1 MNKYYESAL
10 KIKDELVA
18 IRRQL
23 HQNPEVGCNLPNT
36 TKFVMEKLTEYGYEP
51 KEIAP
56 SGVKAIAGGKKPGK
70 VFLIRGDMDALPM
83 EEHSGEEFAST
94 NGCAHA
100 CGHDLHTTMML
111 GAAKLL
117 KEYEDEI
124 EGTIVLMFQPGEE
137 IFKGAQSMLDNGIL
151 DDPKVDAALGAHV
164 FNGEGM
170 DVGKVYM
177 LNGPAFA
184 SCDGFDITVHGKGSH
199 GALPQMSID
208 PVNVA
213 AHIHTAL
220 QEIIAREVNPGSTC
234 VMTIGELT
242 AGTANNIIPPTARL
256 RGTVRSFSPEDRA
269 LMVQRLPEVCEYIA
283 KAFRATAEVKWDYN
297 IPALGCDETLTNEF
311 LGYLKDMPEDV
322 KFSPSWPITGSEDFA
337 LVTDRVPGTFL
348 GLGANVEGYVHGQH
362 SPFVRFNEDVIP
374 IGVSSYVTC
383 AIRWLQE
390 HK

>member
-177 LNGPAFA
+177 LLLPPVMVLTSLSMARA
-184 SCDGFDITVHGKGSH
+184 PM
-199 GALPQMSID
+199 ALCPRC
-208 PVNVA
+208 P
-213 AHIHTAL
+213 
-220 QEIIAREVNPGSTC
+220 
-234 VMTIGELT
+234 LT
-242 AGTANNIIPPTARL
+242 L
-256 RGTVRSFSPEDRA
+256 
-269 LMVQRLPEVCEYIA
+269 
-283 KAFRATAEVKWDYN
+283 
-297 IPALGCDETLTNEF
+297 
-311 LGYLKDMPEDV
+311 
-322 KFSPSWPITGSEDFA
+322 
-337 LVTDRVPGTFL
+337 
-348 GLGANVEGYVHGQH
+348 
-362 SPFVRFNEDVIP
+362 
-374 IGVSSYVTC
+374 
-383 AIRWLQE
+383 
-390 HK
+390 

>member
-10 KIKDELVA
+10 KIQDELVA
-18 IRRQL
+18 IRRHL

-36 TKFVMEKLTEYGYEP
+36 TKFVMDKLTEWGYEP

-56 SGVKAIAGGKKPGK
+56 SAVKAVIGGKKPGK
-70 VFLIRGDMDALPM
+70 VFLIRGDMDGLPM

-137 IFKGAQSMLDNGIL
+137 IFKGAQSMLDGGIL
-151 DDPKVDAALGAHV
+151 ENPKVDAALGAHV
-164 FNGEGM
+164 FNGDGM

-177 LNGPAFA
+177 LNGPA
-184 SCDGFDITVHGKGSH
+184 VHGKGSH
-199 GALPQMSID
+199 GALPQLSID

-220 QEIIAREVNPGSTC
+220 QEIIAREVNPGATC
-234 VMTIGELT
+234 VMTIGDLT

-256 RGTVRSFSPEDRA
+256 RGTVRSFSPEDRK

-297 IPALGCDETLTNEF
+297 IPPMICTRMLTRFSCSNPPPTLDLRT
-311 LGYLKDMPEDV
+311 LLWSPIAYPV
-322 KFSPSWPITGSEDFA
+322 PSWVSVPTWRVMSMA
-337 LVTDRVPGTFL
+337 STPPSYASMRMLSPLVSLPM
-348 GLGANVEGYVHGQH
+348 
-362 SPFVRFNEDVIP
+362 
-374 IGVSSYVTC
+374 
-383 AIRWLQE
+383 
-390 HK
+390 